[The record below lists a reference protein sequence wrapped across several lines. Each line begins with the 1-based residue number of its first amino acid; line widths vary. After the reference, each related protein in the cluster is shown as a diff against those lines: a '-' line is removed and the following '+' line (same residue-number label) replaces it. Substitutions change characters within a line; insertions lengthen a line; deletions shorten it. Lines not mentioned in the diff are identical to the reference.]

1 MELEKLKQL
10 AIDMGFTYVTR
21 LDCSTL
27 ELRREVREMCSAN
40 ACGMYAKNLACPPAC
55 GTLEECENQ
64 VKKYKDGIIVQT
76 VGDVEDSMDFEGM
89 KEAEERHKRQFYKMA
104 EELRTEY
111 PDLLPLGSGCCTI
124 CKNCAGPDGECRF
137 PEKRIS
143 SLEAF
148 GIVVSDL
155 CSRNHMKYY
164 YGPQK
169 IAYTSCYL
177 LR

>member
-1 MELEKLKQL
+1 MQMEKIRQL
-10 AIDMGFTYVTR
+10 ALDTGFNYAML

-27 ELRREVREMCSAN
+27 ERRQEVRDMCGVN
-40 ACGMYAKNLACPPAC
+40 TCGMYGKNLACPPFC
-55 GTLEECENQ
+55 GTLEECREL
-64 VKKYKDGIIVQT
+64 VRKYSQGIIVQT
-76 VGDVEDSMDFEGM
+76 VGDVEDSLDIEGM
-89 KEAEERHKRQFYKMA
+89 KEAEEHHRSHFYKMA
-104 EELRTEY
+104 EILRKEY
-111 PDLLPLGSGCCTI
+111 PSLLPLGSGCCRI
-124 CKNCAGPDGECRF
+124 CKTCAGPDGECRF

-148 GIVVSDL
+148 GVVVSDL

-177 LR
+177 LE